1 MTPEHEVLLEQII
14 QQADIAIHFQP
25 IVNID
30 ANRMYGFEALS
41 RGPEQSPLYSPIH
54 LFRAAE
60 QQGRLS
66 ELETL
71 CRTLAVQQ
79 FQQQQLPGKLFI
91 NISPMALLDPRHPKG
106 HTLRLAQQLG
116 LPPSSIVIEL
126 SEQYPAEDIDLLKSC
141 LDYYRHQ
148 GFQVALDDL
157 GAGYSGLRL
166 WSELA
171 PDYVKI
177 DRHFIDRIDQFP
189 VKQEFVRSIVTLC
202 QSLTCQVIAEGI
214 ETEAELAVLQRLGIQ
229 LCQGF
234 LLGKPQ
240 PHPSPKPHTWFR
252 SFRQQPQPRYNET
265 ADCLCQEAISLP
277 PTTRLKSL
285 SHLFLERPALQAVA
299 IIEYDFPLGLVYRQ
313 SLLELFSTPYGR
325 ALHENHPV
333 TEIMDGGVLMVEG
346 CEPLSSVS
354 QQLTSDNNQYVAQ
367 QFIIL
372 QQGKFRGLGHTR
384 DLLQRITEQRIQTA
398 RHANPLT
405 DLPGNVPIQQEL
417 LRLGQQQQP
426 FYLAYLDLT
435 NFKAYNDVYGF
446 AKGDE
451 VIRCVAD
458 LLRFHGRRH
467 FIGHVGGDDFVM
479 IAADTVM
486 VEHCRQ
492 ILAEFEVLK
501 RRFFTEQHWT
511 EQKFLARNRQ
521 HELCIQPLM
530 SLSVGIIPPQLTK
543 AASEEQ
549 LSHLCAQAKKQAK
562 LTESGFCLLQIPQ
575 EQIA

>member
-1 MTPEHEVLLEQII
+1 MNTDHAVLLEQII
-14 QQADIAIHFQP
+14 RQADIAIHFQP

-30 ANRMYGFEALS
+30 TNRMYGFEALS
-41 RGPEQSPLYSPIH
+41 RGPEQSPLYSPIR
-54 LFRAAE
+54 LFSVAE
-60 QQGRLS
+60 QHGRLS

-71 CRTLAVQQ
+71 CRTQALQR
-79 FQQQQLPGKLFI
+79 FQQQQLPGKLFV

-116 LPPSSIVIEL
+116 LPPSAIVIEL

-240 PHPSPKPHTWFR
+240 PQPPTKPHTWFP
-252 SFRQQPQPRYNET
+252 SFRSQQQPRYNET
-265 ADCLCQEAISLP
+265 ADCLCQDAISLP
-277 PTTRLKSL
+277 PDTRMKTL
-285 SHLFLERPALQAVA
+285 SQLLLDRPALQAVA
-299 IIEYDFPLGLVYRQ
+299 IIEHNFPLGLVYRQ

-325 ALHENHPV
+325 ALHENHPI
-333 TEIMDGGVLMVEG
+333 TEIMDDGVLMVEG
-346 CEPLSSVS
+346 SEPLSSVS
-354 QQLTSDNNQYVAQ
+354 QQLTADNNQYVAQ

-384 DLLQRITEQRIQTA
+384 DLLQRLTEQRIQTA

-405 DLPGNVPIQQEL
+405 ELPGNVPIQQEL

-426 FYLAYLDLT
+426 FYLAYLDLN

-479 IAADTVM
+479 IGADATI
-486 VEHCRQ
+486 VEHSRQ
-492 ILAEFEVLK
+492 ILAEFDVIK
-501 RRFFTEQHWT
+501 RRFFTAQHWV
-511 EQKFLARNRQ
+511 EQSFLARNRQ
-521 HELCIQPLM
+521 QELCLQPLM
-530 SLSVGIIPPQLTK
+530 SLSVGLIPPHLTEG
-543 AASEEQ
+543 ASEAQ

-562 LTESGFCLLQIPQ
+562 LTDSGFCLLQIPQ
-575 EQIA
+575 VQIA

>member
-1 MTPEHEVLLEQII
+1 MNTDHAVLLEQII
-14 QQADIAIHFQP
+14 RQADIAIHFQP

-30 ANRMYGFEALS
+30 TNRMYGFEALS
-41 RGPEQSPLYSPIH
+41 RGPEQSPLYSPIR
-54 LFRAAE
+54 LFSVAE
-60 QQGRLS
+60 QHGRLS

-71 CRTLAVQQ
+71 CRTQALQR
-79 FQQQQLPGKLFI
+79 FQQQQLPGKLFV

-116 LPPSSIVIEL
+116 LPPSAIVIEL

-214 ETEAELAVLQRLGIQ
+214 ETEAELAVLQRLGLQ

-240 PHPSPKPHTWFR
+240 PQPPTKPHTWFP
-252 SFRQQPQPRYNET
+252 SFRSQQQPRYNET
-265 ADCLCQEAISLP
+265 ADCLCQDAISLP
-277 PTTRLKSL
+277 PDTRMKTL
-285 SHLFLERPALQAVA
+285 SQLLLDRPALQAVA
-299 IIEYDFPLGLVYRQ
+299 IIEHNFPLGLVYRQ

-325 ALHENHPV
+325 ALHENHPI
-333 TEIMDGGVLMVEG
+333 TEIMDDGVLMVEG
-346 CEPLSSVS
+346 SEPLSSVS
-354 QQLTSDNNQYVAQ
+354 QQLTADNNQYVAQ

-384 DLLQRITEQRIQTA
+384 DLLQRLTEQRIQTA

-405 DLPGNVPIQQEL
+405 ELPGNVPIQQEL

-426 FYLAYLDLT
+426 FYLAYLDLN

-479 IAADTVM
+479 IGADATI
-486 VEHCRQ
+486 VEHSRQ
-492 ILAEFEVLK
+492 ILAEFDVIK
-501 RRFFTEQHWT
+501 RRFFTAQHWV
-511 EQKFLARNRQ
+511 EQSFLARNRQ
-521 HELCIQPLM
+521 QELCLQPLM
-530 SLSVGIIPPQLTK
+530 SLSVGLIPPHLTEG
-543 AASEEQ
+543 ASEAQ

-562 LTESGFCLLQIPQ
+562 LTDSGFCLLQIPQ
-575 EQIA
+575 VQIA